1 MNPEIKAQWVAA
13 LRSGEY
19 VQGRSSLHYLVDENG
34 NAKFCCLGVL
44 CDLAVKAGGV
54 VEEVDTPEEGR
65 EGVVYYDG
73 DQSFPPPSVV
83 VWAGIQ
89 DQYGRVPGSLDD
101 EGSLYQLNDAGTSFA
116 DIADVI
122 ENRY

>member
-1 MNPEIKAQWVAA
+1 MNEEIKAQWVAA

-19 VQGRSSLHYLVDENG
+19 VQGKSTLHSVDENG
-34 NAKFCCLGVL
+34 NAQFCCLGVL

-83 VWAGIQ
+83 VWAGIP
-89 DQYGRVPGSLDD
+89 DQYGRVPGSLGD
-101 EGSLYQLNDAGTSFA
+101 ERALYQLNDAGTSFA
-116 DIADVI
+116 VIADEI